1 MPNYFQNE
9 AGDTFDKRLDMKIDK
24 QSMVAQFAML
34 ALLAAPIVVT
44 APAATAKTNDEQE
57 TAALV
62 QALSAS
68 KVSLL
73 EGLRQVGKGGEAA
86 ISAKFEFD
94 DNHKLSLSVY
104 TAEKGVA
111 VDAEHNVL
119 KEFSGSPEQ
128 PAWGPQAEV
137 FKDIPHVARASEHLT
152 LMSVAHFSLP
162 DIVAMAQK
170 RYKGTVFSV
179 TPAVLGKR
187 AVAVVLLADKG
198 KVVELDF
205 DMVTGQRVSGGR

>member
-1 MPNYFQNE
+1 
-9 AGDTFDKRLDMKIDK
+9 MKIDR
-24 QSMVAQFAML
+24 QSLVARFAIL
-34 ALLAAPIVVT
+34 VLLASPIVVT

-62 QALSAS
+62 QALSGS
-68 KVSLL
+68 KISLL
-73 EGLRQVGKGGEAA
+73 EGLRRVSKGEEAA

-94 DNHKLSLSVY
+94 DNHRLSLSVY
-104 TAEKGVA
+104 TAEKGVK

-128 PAWGPQAEV
+128 PAWAPEAEA

-152 LMSVAHFSLP
+152 LMSVSHFSLP
-162 DIVAMAQK
+162 AIVAMTQK
-170 RYKGTVFSV
+170 NHKGTVISV
-179 TPAVLGKR
+179 TPTVHKNR
-187 AVAVVLLADKG
+187 PVAVVLMSDQG

-205 DMVTGQRVSGGR
+205 DLLTGKTH

>member
-1 MPNYFQNE
+1 MKF
-9 AGDTFDKRLDMKIDK
+9 DT
-24 QSMVAQFAML
+24 QSLVARFAVL
-34 ALLAAPIVVT
+34 AVLAFPIVVT
-44 APAATAKTNDEQE
+44 VPTVNAKAHDDQE
-57 TAALV
+57 AAALV
-62 QALSAS
+62 QALSGS

-73 EGLRQVGKGGEAA
+73 EGLRQVGKGNEAT

-128 PAWGPQAEV
+128 PAWLPQAEV
-137 FKDIPHVARASEHLT
+137 FKDIPHVARASEQLT
-152 LMSVAHFSLP
+152 LMSVSHFTLA

-170 RYKGTVFSV
+170 RQKGTVFSV
-179 TPAVLGKR
+179 TPAVLGKHP
-187 AVAVVLLADKG
+187 VAVVLVADKG
-198 KVVELDF
+198 KVVELDI
-205 DMVTGQRVSGGR
+205 DMVTGQRVRGGR

>member
-1 MPNYFQNE
+1 
-9 AGDTFDKRLDMKIDK
+9 MKTYK
-24 QSMVAQFAML
+24 QSLVARFAVL
-34 ALLAAPIVVT
+34 ALLASPIVVSV
-44 APAATAKTNDEQE
+44 PAATAKVYDDQE

-62 QALSAS
+62 QALPGS
-68 KVSLL
+68 KVSLV
-73 EGLRQVGKGGEAA
+73 EGLRQVGKGKEAA

-137 FKDIPHVARASEHLT
+137 FRDIPHVARASEHLT
-152 LMSVAHFSLP
+152 LMSVSHFSLP

-170 RYKGTVFSV
+170 RHKGTVFSV
-179 TPAVLGKR
+179 TPAVLRKHP
-187 AVAVVLLADKG
+187 VAVVLIADKG
-198 KVVELDF
+198 KVVELDI
-205 DMVTGQRVSGGR
+205 DMVTGQRVSGSR

>member
-1 MPNYFQNE
+1 
-9 AGDTFDKRLDMKIDK
+9 MKIDT
-24 QSMVAQFAML
+24 QSLVARFAVL
-34 ALLAAPIVVT
+34 ALLASPIVVT
-44 APAATAKTNDEQE
+44 VPTANAKAYDDQE

-62 QALSAS
+62 HALPGS
-68 KVSLL
+68 KISLL
-73 EGLRQVGKGGEAA
+73 EGLRQVGKGEGAA

-137 FKDIPHVARASEHLT
+137 FRDIPHVARASEHLT
-152 LMSVAHFSLP
+152 LMSVSHFSLS

-170 RYKGTVFSV
+170 NHNGMVISV
-179 TPAVLGKR
+179 TPAVHKNR
-187 AVAVVLLADKG
+187 PVAVIVMADKG
-198 KVVELDF
+198 KVIELDF
-205 DMVTGQRVSGGR
+205 DLLTGKLH

>member
-1 MPNYFQNE
+1 
-9 AGDTFDKRLDMKIDK
+9 MKTYK
-24 QSMVAQFAML
+24 QSLMARFAVL
-34 ALLAAPIVVT
+34 ALLASPIVVT
-44 APAATAKTNDEQE
+44 VPAASAKIYDDQE

-62 QALSAS
+62 QALPDS

-73 EGLRQVGKGGEAA
+73 EVLRQVGKGDEAA

-119 KEFSGSPEQ
+119 KEFSGSPEH
-128 PAWGPQAEV
+128 PAWKPQFEV

-152 LMSVAHFSLP
+152 LMSVSHFSLL
-162 DIVAMAQK
+162 DIVAMTQK
-170 RYKGTVFSV
+170 NHKGMVISV
-179 TPAVLGKR
+179 TPAVHKNR
-187 AVAVVLLADKG
+187 PVAVVLMADKS

-205 DMVTGQRVSGGR
+205 DLLTGKTH

>member
-1 MPNYFQNE
+1 
-9 AGDTFDKRLDMKIDK
+9 MKIVR
-24 QSMVAQFAML
+24 QSLVARFAAL
-34 ALLAAPIVVT
+34 ALLASPIVVT

-62 QALSAS
+62 QALSGS

-73 EGLRQVGKGGEAA
+73 EGLRLVGKGEEAA

-128 PAWGPQAEV
+128 PAWRPQAEV

-152 LMSVAHFSLP
+152 LMSVSHFTLA
-162 DIVAMAQK
+162 DIVAIVQK
-170 RYKGTVFSV
+170 RHKGTVFSV
-179 TPAVLGKR
+179 TPAVLGKHP
-187 AVAVVLLADKG
+187 VAVFLVADKG
-198 KVVELDF
+198 KAVELNI
-205 DMVTGQRVSGGR
+205 DMVTGQRVRGGR

>member
-1 MPNYFQNE
+1 
-9 AGDTFDKRLDMKIDK
+9 MKIDTH
-24 QSMVAQFAML
+24 SLVARFAVL
-34 ALLAAPIVVT
+34 ALLTFPIVASV
-44 APAATAKTNDEQE
+44 PAATAKVYDDQE

-62 QALSAS
+62 QALPGS
-68 KVSLL
+68 KISLL
-73 EGLRQVGKGGEAA
+73 EGLRQVGKGDEAA

-104 TAEKGVA
+104 TAEKGMA

-128 PAWGPQAEV
+128 PAWSPQAEV

-152 LMSVAHFSLP
+152 LMSVAHFTLA
-162 DIVAMAQK
+162 DIVAMTQK
-170 RYKGTVFSV
+170 RHKGTVFSV
-179 TPAVLGKR
+179 TPAVLGKHP
-187 AVAVVLLADKG
+187 VAVVLIADKG
-198 KVVELDF
+198 KVVELDI